1 MKNLELK
8 TLGATQMDTNEMK
21 TKNGGCST
29 TEFALIA
36 NKYYATEGTDWKL
49 QEKMIT
55 CVKYWGF
62 NTSAIKF

>member
-8 TLGATQMDTNEMK
+8 TLGTPEMDTNEMK
-21 TKNGGCST
+21 TQNGGCST

-36 NKYYATEGTDWKL
+36 NKYYATGGTDWKL

-55 CVKYWGF
+55 CFKYWKF
-62 NTSAIKF
+62 DTSAIEF